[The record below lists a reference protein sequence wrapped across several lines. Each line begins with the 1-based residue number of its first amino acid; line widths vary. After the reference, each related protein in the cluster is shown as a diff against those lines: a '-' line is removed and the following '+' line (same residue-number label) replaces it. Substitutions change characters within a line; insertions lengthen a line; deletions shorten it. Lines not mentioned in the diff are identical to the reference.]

1 MLSLPKFTT
10 DTILA
15 PMSRVTDV
23 AFRLLCKKYGV
34 GLTMTEM
41 ISANALSR
49 LNKATLKKMDVVEE
63 EKPRC
68 VQLFGI
74 NTENMVMAAKIA
86 QEHCEMIDLN
96 FGCPAPEIIAQGAGS
111 ALLQRPAKIKEL
123 VQAVSSTVEI
133 PISCKLRLGINKQS
147 INVLKIAQLCE
158 QAGAS
163 MLTIHGRTQQQG
175 YNSQANWNWIKKV
188 KEAVKIPVAGNGDVF
203 SVEDYQR
210 MKKETGCDYVMIGR
224 GAVGNPYI
232 FQQIKNYNQTGKYQS
247 DPQSKLDYFFE
258 YYELA
263 QKYKVSFNN
272 IKFHAQAFT
281 KSLPYSAELRV
292 KLSKAKKREDILN
305 ILEDYKQNSS
315 KIK

>member
-1 MLSLPKFTT
+1 MLSMPKLAV

-23 AFRLLCKKYGV
+23 AFRLLCKKYGA

-86 QEHCEMIDLN
+86 QEHCEIIDLN
-96 FGCPAPEIIAQGAGS
+96 FGCPAPEIIGQGAGS

-123 VQAVSSTVEI
+123 VQAVSSAVEI
-133 PISCKLRLGINKQS
+133 PVSCKLRLGINKNS

-163 MLTIHGRTQQQG
+163 LLTIHARTQQQG
-175 YNSQANWNWIKKV
+175 YDSQANWSWIKKV
-188 KEAVKIPVAGNGDVF
+188 KETVKIPVAGNGDVF
-203 SVEDYQR
+203 SVEDYLR
-210 MKKETGCDYVMIGR
+210 MKRETGCDYVMIGR
-224 GAVGNPYI
+224 GAVGNPFI
-232 FQQIKNYNQTGKYQS
+232 FQQIKDYSQTKKYQC
-247 DPQSKLDYFFE
+247 DPKSKLDYFIE

-281 KSLPYSAELRV
+281 KCLPHSAGLRA
-292 KLSKAKKREDILN
+292 KLSKAKKREEILN
-305 ILEDYKQNSS
+305 ILEEYKKNCS
-315 KIK
+315 KTK